1 MYNLSRNRNKLKGGE
16 DVDRT
21 QQSLKAFVGLNR
33 TLDTLE
39 KIVQR
44 DVKNYGLN
52 ITEFAVLELLYNK
65 GPQPIQRIRD
75 RVLIASSSISYV
87 VSQLEEKGWLLR
99 EKDLRDKRIYN
110 ATLTEKGQQFMA
122 DIFPQHAIT
131 LEHAFSVLSDED
143 LVTLQQTFKK
153 LSAQNADV

>member
-75 RVLIASSSISYV
+75 RVLIASSSIS
-87 VSQLEEKGWLLR
+87 
-99 EKDLRDKRIYN
+99 
-110 ATLTEKGQQFMA
+110 
-122 DIFPQHAIT
+122 
-131 LEHAFSVLSDED
+131 
-143 LVTLQQTFKK
+143 
-153 LSAQNADV
+153 